1 MKLLG
6 LNILT
11 DAQLE
16 EWKEKE
22 KKSLFEQ
29 HAKKAGYLVKPWKG
43 KKNEK
48 MDGRKNKRMEFKN
61 I

>member
-1 MKLLG
+1 MRVLG
-6 LNILT
+6 FNILT

-22 KKSLFEQ
+22 KKSLFEK

-48 MDGRKNKRMEFKN
+48 MDGRQNKTVEH
-61 I
+61 